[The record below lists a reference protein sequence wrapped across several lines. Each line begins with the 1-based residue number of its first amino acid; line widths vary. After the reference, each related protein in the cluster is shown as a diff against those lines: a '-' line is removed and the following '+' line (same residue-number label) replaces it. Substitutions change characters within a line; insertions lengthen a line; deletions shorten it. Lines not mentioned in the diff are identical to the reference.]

1 MLKDI
6 LPFPELNS
14 QFGKL
19 TDRTEGAPVPEPA
32 EGALSK
38 SYIYTVAKA
47 SGSELCV
54 FLLWLFFCLFPC
66 NSVANFLLLL
76 SLPSVKFRVRPWLC
90 LCSLFI
96 PWLSCSPKES
106 N

>member
-38 SYIYTVAKA
+38 S
-47 SGSELCV
+47 
-54 FLLWLFFCLFPC
+54 
-66 NSVANFLLLL
+66 
-76 SLPSVKFRVRPWLC
+76 
-90 LCSLFI
+90 
-96 PWLSCSPKES
+96 
-106 N
+106 

>member
-6 LPFPELNS
+6 LAFPELNSQFGKLTDRTEVAPVPELNS

-38 SYIYTVAKA
+38 S
-47 SGSELCV
+47 
-54 FLLWLFFCLFPC
+54 
-66 NSVANFLLLL
+66 
-76 SLPSVKFRVRPWLC
+76 
-90 LCSLFI
+90 
-96 PWLSCSPKES
+96 
-106 N
+106 

>member
-14 QFGKL
+14 QFGKF

-66 NSVANFLLLL
+66 NSVFVRGKCFCLFLFL
-76 SLPSVKFRVRPWLC
+76 
-90 LCSLFI
+90 
-96 PWLSCSPKES
+96 WLSCSHKEP

>member
-19 TDRTEGAPVPEPA
+19 TDRTEGA
-32 EGALSK
+32 LSK
-38 SYIYTVAKA
+38 SYIYTVADA

-66 NSVANFLLLL
+66 NSVAMLLLV
-76 SLPSVKFRVRPWLC
+76 LPSVAMMQP
-90 LCSLFI
+90 
-96 PWLSCSPKES
+96 
-106 N
+106 